1 MKMADPGETSTRLG
15 FAGLAESSLLRRVIR
30 DSKSG
35 LSGLV
40 PPQNY
45 SIVMTMAKNPHPIPL
60 PPDMHETG
68 APIEGEVQQLDRRLY
83 IQLLAFT
90 DTEEPRDI
98 VDCLSRTNLEAVVYA
113 NASDPAGIAV
123 LFVAEDPADLIE
135 PLRRVHR
142 ECLSKLT
149 PIPELTMIGRSYGA
163 GREPDLEDWLLRQPR
178 RRLTDPDRPWAIWYP
193 LRRKPAFYQLEPRER
208 GMILAEHGMLGR
220 SYGEAGLAQDIRLK
234 CFGLDRNDNE
244 FLIGLIGS
252 ELNALSRL
260 VEDMRETQQTAQHL
274 DSLGPFFVGHRIGSV
289 NIET

>member
-1 MKMADPGETSTRLG
+1 
-15 FAGLAESSLLRRVIR
+15 
-30 DSKSG
+30 
-35 LSGLV
+35 
-40 PPQNY
+40 
-45 SIVMTMAKNPHPIPL
+45 MAKNPHPMPP

-90 DTEEPRDI
+90 DTQEPRDI
-98 VDCLSRTNLEAVVYA
+98 VHCLSLTNLEAVVYA

-123 LFVAEDPADLIE
+123 LFVTEDPADLIE
-135 PLRRVHR
+135 PLRRVCK

-149 PIPELTMIGRSYGA
+149 PIPELTMIGRTYGA

-178 RRLTDPDRPWAIWYP
+178 RRLIDPDRPWAIWYP
-193 LRRKPAFYQLEPRER
+193 LRRKPAFYQLEARER

-234 CFGLDRNDNE
+234 CFGFDRNDNE
-244 FLIGLIGS
+244 FLIGLVGS

-260 VEDMRETQQTAQHL
+260 VEDMRETQQTAQYI